1 MKKTNL
7 ILPVLTRKNAFRC
20 GVVALALV
28 TMTGCKDDAP
38 GIDGPG
44 GNDVTE
50 TVEGVDLSVLSNP
63 ALAKTYYNSKLFG
76 SRAAND
82 VPEFPVMPE
91 IPTADELAAM
101 ISLDD
106 TYKANPYALYIKL
119 PQGSTESDIPTT
131 VSPQIYVPAGDY
143 NSLSAPL
150 KIIYTSDGYNDANNN
165 WTWIPGLYKEVNLES
180 PKFYIDGNVTIGGTG
195 SNTEMEIHILNGGKL
210 TDKSILQSNT
220 VVYVHRGGDILRA
233 SQSGDKNIHIEGTL
247 VSEADLVHGDIDFEL
262 MGECYTTGKLH
273 GKNITLVG
281 GKVYAGCAV
290 TAEDTIY
297 LTGNNSIISA
307 GYVSAPV
314 VELAGNEP
322 LTVLLRDGGYL
333 HATNKLSLK
342 DVGNVFVRAED
353 GHYAM
358 VETKVLDVNDKD
370 LRGTFYNVAV
380 NYDSQSGTLEK
391 AADETEVTLA
401 WNESVKVKEQIDYTV
416 EDGDDCAPKVIEGPT
431 TNPTPD
437 PTPDPE
443 LENIGSIEPAE
454 HSHPISATSIFTV
467 GNDAY
472 VSWHTQGTGFH
483 GCIEHLTVDNGTVT
497 LNSYLET
504 APTNSTYGAIDFNH
518 VIFDN
523 GKIFV
528 AGDHPDKGG
537 ILGWINCD
545 GGTFPTG
552 NTAKLNLITLYKEQY
567 VTAAGDTVYS
577 NGGSG
582 NCIIRNGEYYQTASV
597 AGFET
602 FNVADFTE
610 ATWKLKSVAK
620 LPSWKFDPSLAE
632 APVNPWER
640 DGSRTGKHI
649 ATDGAKVVMLSLI
662 NRDKAANTANASVK
676 VFNATDINYEN
687 EIASYVVE
695 DVLLSPVDG
704 KDVIA
709 IEGNDIWVCLGQG
722 GVKHLALAGNTLTE
736 VASFRLTDKSKE
748 ELKGWEMS
756 TKEAAAACA
765 NGLAVDKDYVY
776 IAHGAA
782 GLIVLKKNDLSFVT
796 RTRHNGGN
804 SANYISLH
812 PNGYI
817 YVAYGKSKVQVF
829 AWK

>member
-28 TMTGCKDDAP
+28 TITGCKDDAP

-50 TVEGVDLSVLSNP
+50 TVEGIDLSVLSNP

-82 VPEFPVMPE
+82 VPEFPGMPE

-101 ISLDD
+101 IQLPADYNGNWITVNVPADVKEADFNEQILDR
-106 TYKANPYALYIKL
+106 
-119 PQGSTESDIPTT
+119 S
-131 VSPQIYVPAGDY
+131 IYVPAGANVSALSSSITVTFVHQY
-143 NSLSAPL
+143 QNSDNQYWQKPVTLDNL
-150 KIIYTSDGYNDANNN
+150 KYYLDG
-165 WTWIPGLYKEVNLES
+165 EVTCN
-180 PKFYIDGNVTIGGTG
+180 GTG

-210 TDKSILQSNT
+210 IDKSILQSNT

-233 SQSGDKNIHIEGTL
+233 SQNGDKNIHIEGTL

-342 DVGNVFVRAED
+342 DVGNVFVRAEEGD
-353 GHYAM
+353 YAM
-358 VETKVLDVNDKD
+358 VETNVLDVNNKD

-380 NYDSQSGTLEK
+380 NYDSQIGTEEK
-391 AADETEVTLA
+391 GANETEVTLA

-416 EDGDDCAPKVIEGPT
+416 EDGDDCAPKVIEGPKDD
-431 TNPTPD
+431 PTPD

-812 PNGYI
+812 PNGYV

>member
-28 TMTGCKDDAP
+28 TITGCKDDAP

-50 TVEGVDLSVLSNP
+50 TVEGIDLSVLSNP

-82 VPEFPVMPE
+82 VPEFPGMPD

-101 ISLDD
+101 IQLPADYNGNWITVNVPADVKEADFNEQILDR
-106 TYKANPYALYIKL
+106 
-119 PQGSTESDIPTT
+119 S
-131 VSPQIYVPAGDY
+131 IYVPAGANVSALSSSITVTFVHQY
-143 NSLSAPL
+143 QNSDNQYWQKPVTLDNL
-150 KIIYTSDGYNDANNN
+150 KYYLDG
-165 WTWIPGLYKEVNLES
+165 EVTCN
-180 PKFYIDGNVTIGGTG
+180 GTG

-210 TDKSILQSNT
+210 IDKSILQSNT

-233 SQSGDKNIHIEGTL
+233 SQNGDKNIHIEGTL

-333 HATNKLSLK
+333 YAENELRLK
-342 DVGNVFVRAED
+342 DVSEKLCVRAEE
-353 GHYAM
+353 GAYAM
-358 VETKVLDVNDKD
+358 VKTNVLDVNNKD

-380 NYDSQSGTLEK
+380 NYDSQIGTEEK
-391 AADETEVTLA
+391 GANETEVTLA

-416 EDGDDCAPKVIEGPT
+416 EDGDDCAPKVIEGPK
-431 TNPTPD
+431 D
-437 PTPDPE
+437 DLPTPDPE

>member
-28 TMTGCKDDAP
+28 TITGCKDDAP

-50 TVEGVDLSVLSNP
+50 TVEGIDLSVLSNP

-82 VPEFPVMPE
+82 VPEFPGMPD

-101 ISLDD
+101 IQLPADYNGNWITVNVPADVKEADFNEQILDR
-106 TYKANPYALYIKL
+106 
-119 PQGSTESDIPTT
+119 S
-131 VSPQIYVPAGDY
+131 IYVPAGANVSALSSSITVTFVHQY
-143 NSLSAPL
+143 QNSDNQYWQKPVTLDNL
-150 KIIYTSDGYNDANNN
+150 KYYLDG
-165 WTWIPGLYKEVNLES
+165 EVTCN
-180 PKFYIDGNVTIGGTG
+180 GTG

-210 TDKSILQSNT
+210 IDKSILQSNT

-233 SQSGDKNIHIEGTL
+233 SQNGDKNIHIEGTL

-333 HATNKLSLK
+333 YAENELRLK
-342 DVGNVFVRAED
+342 DVSEKLCVRAEE
-353 GHYAM
+353 GAYAM
-358 VETKVLDVNDKD
+358 VKTNVLDVNNKD

-380 NYDSQSGTLEK
+380 NYDSQIGTEEK
-391 AADETEVTLA
+391 GANETEVTLA

-416 EDGDDCAPKVIEGPT
+416 EDGDDCAPKVIEGPKDD
-431 TNPTPD
+431 PTPA

>member
-82 VPEFPVMPE
+82 VPEFPGMPE

-101 ISLDD
+101 IQLPADYNGNWITVNVPADMKEADFNEQILDR
-106 TYKANPYALYIKL
+106 
-119 PQGSTESDIPTT
+119 S
-131 VSPQIYVPAGDY
+131 IYVPAGANVSALSSSITVTFVHQY
-143 NSLSAPL
+143 QNSDNQYWQKPATLDNL
-150 KIIYTSDGYNDANNN
+150 KY
-165 WTWIPGLYKEVNLES
+165 
-180 PKFYIDGNVTIGGTG
+180 YIDGEVTCNGTG

-210 TDKSILQSNT
+210 IDKSILQSNT

-273 GKNITLVG
+273 GKNVTLVG

-314 VELAGNEP
+314 VELAGNSP
-322 LTVLLRDGGYL
+322 LEILLRDGGYL
-333 HATNKLSLK
+333 LATEQLNLK
-342 DVGNVFVRAED
+342 DIGNVFVRAAED
-353 GHYAM
+353 HYAM
-358 VETKVLDVNDKD
+358 VETKVLDVNNKD
-370 LRGTFYNVAV
+370 LKGTFYNVAV
-380 NYDSQSGTLEK
+380 KYDTQTGTQEK
-391 AADETEVTLA
+391 AADETEVVLD
-401 WNESVKVKEQIDYTV
+401 WNESVKVNDEIDYKI

-431 TNPTPD
+431 EPTPD

-504 APTNSTYGAIDFNH
+504 APTNDTYGAIDFNH

-528 AGDHPDKGG
+528 AGDHPKKGG

-567 VTAAGDTVYS
+567 VNAAGDTVYS

-620 LPSWKFDPSLAE
+620 LPSWKFDPNLAE
-632 APVNPWER
+632 APANPWER

-649 ATDGAKVVMLSLI
+649 ATDGAKVVMLTLI

-722 GVKHLALAGNTLTE
+722 GVKHLALAGNTITE
-736 VASFRLTDKSKE
+736 VASFRLADKSKE

-756 TKEAAAACA
+756 VKEAEAACA

-776 IAHGAA
+776 IAHGGA

-812 PNGYI
+812 SNGYI

>member
-50 TVEGVDLSVLSNP
+50 TVEGIDLSVLSNP

-82 VPEFPVMPE
+82 VPEFPGMPE

-101 ISLDD
+101 IQLPADYNGNWITVNVPADVKEADFNEQILDR
-106 TYKANPYALYIKL
+106 
-119 PQGSTESDIPTT
+119 S
-131 VSPQIYVPAGDY
+131 IYVPAGANVSALSSSITVTFVHQY
-143 NSLSAPL
+143 QNSDNQYWQKPVTLDNL
-150 KIIYTSDGYNDANNN
+150 KYYLDG
-165 WTWIPGLYKEVNLES
+165 EVTCN
-180 PKFYIDGNVTIGGTG
+180 GTG

-210 TDKSILQSNT
+210 IDKSILQSNT
-220 VVYVHRGGDILRA
+220 VVYVHRGGDILCA
-233 SQSGDKNIHIEGTL
+233 SQNGEKNIHIEGTL

-358 VETKVLDVNDKD
+358 VETDVLDVNNKD
-370 LRGTFYNVAV
+370 LKGTFNNVAV
-380 NYDSQSGTLEK
+380 KYDNQIGTQEK
-391 AADETEVTLA
+391 AADETEVVLD
-401 WNESVKVKEQIDYTV
+401 WNENVKVNEEIDYTV
-416 EDGDDCAPKVIEGPT
+416 EDGDDCAPKVIEGPKDD
-431 TNPTPD
+431 PTPG

-567 VTAAGDTVYS
+567 VNAAGDTVYS

>member
-50 TVEGVDLSVLSNP
+50 TVEGIDLSVLSNP

-82 VPEFPVMPE
+82 VPEFPGMPE

-101 ISLDD
+101 IQLPADYNGNWITVNVPADMKEADFNEQILDR
-106 TYKANPYALYIKL
+106 
-119 PQGSTESDIPTT
+119 S
-131 VSPQIYVPAGDY
+131 IYVPAGANVSALSSSITVTFVHQY
-143 NSLSAPL
+143 QNSDNQYWQKPVTLDNL
-150 KIIYTSDGYNDANNN
+150 KYYLDG
-165 WTWIPGLYKEVNLES
+165 EVTCN
-180 PKFYIDGNVTIGGTG
+180 GTG

-210 TDKSILQSNT
+210 IDKSILQSNT

-233 SQSGDKNIHIEGTL
+233 SQNGDKNIHIEGTL

-333 HATNKLSLK
+333 YAENELRLK
-342 DVGNVFVRAED
+342 DVSEKLCVRAEE
-353 GHYAM
+353 GAYAM
-358 VETKVLDVNDKD
+358 VKTNVLDVNNKD

-380 NYDSQSGTLEK
+380 NYDSQIGTEEK
-391 AADETEVTLA
+391 GANETEVTLA

-416 EDGDDCAPKVIEGPT
+416 EDGDDCAPKVIEGPKDD
-431 TNPTPD
+431 PTPA

>member
-82 VPEFPVMPE
+82 VPEFPGMPE

-101 ISLDD
+101 IQLPADYNGNWITVNVPADMKEADFNEQILDR
-106 TYKANPYALYIKL
+106 
-119 PQGSTESDIPTT
+119 S
-131 VSPQIYVPAGDY
+131 IYVPAGANVSALSSSITVTFVHQY
-143 NSLSAPL
+143 QNSDNQYWQKPVTLDNL
-150 KIIYTSDGYNDANNN
+150 KY
-165 WTWIPGLYKEVNLES
+165 
-180 PKFYIDGNVTIGGTG
+180 YIDGEVTCNGTG

-210 TDKSILQSNT
+210 IDKSILQSNT

-273 GKNITLVG
+273 GKNVTLVG

-314 VELAGNEP
+314 VELAGNSP
-322 LTVLLRDGGYL
+322 LEILLRDGGYL
-333 HATNKLSLK
+333 LATEQLNLK
-342 DVGNVFVRAED
+342 DIGNVFVRAAED
-353 GHYAM
+353 HYAM
-358 VETKVLDVNDKD
+358 VETKVLDVNNKD
-370 LRGTFYNVAV
+370 LKGTFYNVAV
-380 NYDSQSGTLEK
+380 KYDTQTGTQEK
-391 AADETEVTLA
+391 AADETEVVLD
-401 WNESVKVKEQIDYTV
+401 WNESVKVNDEIDYKI

-431 TNPTPD
+431 E

-504 APTNSTYGAIDFNH
+504 APTNDTYGAIDFNH

-528 AGDHPDKGG
+528 AGDHPKKGG

-567 VTAAGDTVYS
+567 VNAAGDTVYS

-620 LPSWKFDPSLAE
+620 LPSWKFDPNLAE
-632 APVNPWER
+632 APANPWER

-649 ATDGAKVVMLSLI
+649 ATDGAKVVMLTLI

-722 GVKHLALAGNTLTE
+722 GVKHLALAGNTITE
-736 VASFRLTDKSKE
+736 VASFRLADKSKE

-756 TKEAAAACA
+756 VKEAEAACA

-776 IAHGAA
+776 IAHGGA

-812 PNGYI
+812 SNGYI

>member
-50 TVEGVDLSVLSNP
+50 TVEGIDLSVLSNP

-82 VPEFPVMPE
+82 VPEFPGMPE
-91 IPTADELAAM
+91 IPTTDELAAM
-101 ISLDD
+101 IQLPADYNGNWITVNVPADMKEDDFNEQILDR
-106 TYKANPYALYIKL
+106 
-119 PQGSTESDIPTT
+119 S
-131 VSPQIYVPAGDY
+131 IYVPAGANVSALSSSITVTFVHQY
-143 NSLSAPL
+143 QNSDNQYWQKPVTLDNL
-150 KIIYTSDGYNDANNN
+150 KYYLDG
-165 WTWIPGLYKEVNLES
+165 EVTCN
-180 PKFYIDGNVTIGGTG
+180 GTG

-210 TDKSILQSNT
+210 IDKSILQSNT

-233 SQSGDKNIHIEGTL
+233 SQNGDKNIHIEGTL

-333 HATNKLSLK
+333 YAENELRLK
-342 DVGNVFVRAED
+342 DVSEKLCVRAEE
-353 GHYAM
+353 GAYAM
-358 VETKVLDVNDKD
+358 VKTNVLDVNNKD

-380 NYDSQSGTLEK
+380 NYDSQIGTEEK
-391 AADETEVTLA
+391 GANETEVTLA

-416 EDGDDCAPKVIEGPT
+416 EDGDDCAPKVIEGPKDD
-431 TNPTPD
+431 PTPA

>member
-50 TVEGVDLSVLSNP
+50 TVEGIDLSVLSNP

-82 VPEFPVMPE
+82 VPEFPGMPE

-101 ISLDD
+101 IQLPANYNGNWITVNVPADMKEADFNEQILDR
-106 TYKANPYALYIKL
+106 
-119 PQGSTESDIPTT
+119 S
-131 VSPQIYVPAGDY
+131 IYVPAGANVSALSSSITVTFVHQY
-143 NSLSAPL
+143 QNSDNQYWQKPVTLDNL
-150 KIIYTSDGYNDANNN
+150 KY
-165 WTWIPGLYKEVNLES
+165 
-180 PKFYIDGNVTIGGTG
+180 YIDGEVTCNGTG
-195 SNTEMEIHILNGGKL
+195 SNTKMEIHILNGGKL
-210 TDKSILQSNT
+210 IDKSILQSNT

-314 VELAGNEP
+314 VELAGNSP
-322 LTVLLRDGGYL
+322 LEILLRDGGYL
-333 HATNKLSLK
+333 LATEQLNLK
-342 DVGNVFVRAED
+342 NIGNVFVRAEEGD
-353 GHYAM
+353 YAM

-454 HSHPISATSIFTV
+454 HQHPISATSIFTV

-567 VTAAGDTVYS
+567 VNAAGDTVYS

>member
-50 TVEGVDLSVLSNP
+50 TVEGIDLSVLSNP

-82 VPEFPVMPE
+82 VPEFPGMPE

-101 ISLDD
+101 IQLPADYNGNWITVNVPADMKEADFNEQILDR
-106 TYKANPYALYIKL
+106 
-119 PQGSTESDIPTT
+119 S
-131 VSPQIYVPAGDY
+131 IYVPAGANVSALSSSITVTFVHQY
-143 NSLSAPL
+143 QNSDNQYWQKPVTLDNL
-150 KIIYTSDGYNDANNN
+150 KYYLDG
-165 WTWIPGLYKEVNLES
+165 EVTCN
-180 PKFYIDGNVTIGGTG
+180 GTG

-210 TDKSILQSNT
+210 IDKSILQSNT

-233 SQSGDKNIHIEGTL
+233 SQNGDKNIHIEGTL

-314 VELAGNEP
+314 VELAGNSP
-322 LTVLLRDGGYL
+322 LEILLRDGGYL

-342 DVGNVFVRAED
+342 DVGNVFVRAEEGD
-353 GHYAM
+353 YAM
-358 VETKVLDVNDKD
+358 VETDVLDVNNKD
-370 LRGTFYNVAV
+370 LKGTFNNVAV
-380 NYDSQSGTLEK
+380 KYDNQISTQEK
-391 AADETEVTLA
+391 AADEAEVILD
-401 WNESVKVKEQIDYTV
+401 WNESVKVNEEIDYTV
-416 EDGDDCAPKVIEGPT
+416 EDGDACAPKVIEGPT
-431 TNPTPD
+431 EPTPD

-567 VTAAGDTVYS
+567 VNAAGDTVYS

>member
-1 MKKTNL
+1 M
-7 ILPVLTRKNAFRC
+7 
-20 GVVALALV
+20 
-28 TMTGCKDDAP
+28 
-38 GIDGPG
+38 
-44 GNDVTE
+44 
-50 TVEGVDLSVLSNP
+50 LSNP

-82 VPEFPVMPE
+82 VPEFPGMPE

-101 ISLDD
+101 IQLPADYNGNWITVNVPADVKEADFNEQILDR
-106 TYKANPYALYIKL
+106 
-119 PQGSTESDIPTT
+119 S
-131 VSPQIYVPAGDY
+131 IYVPAGANVSALSSSITVTFVHQY
-143 NSLSAPL
+143 QNSDNQYWQKPVTLDNL
-150 KIIYTSDGYNDANNN
+150 KYYLDG
-165 WTWIPGLYKEVNLES
+165 EVTCN
-180 PKFYIDGNVTIGGTG
+180 GTG

-210 TDKSILQSNT
+210 IDKSILQSNT

-233 SQSGDKNIHIEGTL
+233 SQNGDKNIHIEGTL

-342 DVGNVFVRAED
+342 DVGNVFVRAEEGD
-353 GHYAM
+353 YAM
-358 VETKVLDVNDKD
+358 VETNVLDVNNKD

-380 NYDSQSGTLEK
+380 NYDSQIGTEEK
-391 AADETEVTLA
+391 GANETEVTLA

-416 EDGDDCAPKVIEGPT
+416 EDGDDCAPKVIEGPKDD
-431 TNPTPD
+431 PTPD

-567 VTAAGDTVYS
+567 VNAAGDTVYS

>member
-91 IPTADELAAM
+91 TPTADELAAM
-101 ISLDD
+101 IQLPADYNGNWITVNVPADVKEADFNEQILDR
-106 TYKANPYALYIKL
+106 
-119 PQGSTESDIPTT
+119 S
-131 VSPQIYVPAGDY
+131 IYVPAGANVSALSSSITVTFVHQY
-143 NSLSAPL
+143 QNSDNQYWQKPVTLDNL
-150 KIIYTSDGYNDANNN
+150 KYYLDG
-165 WTWIPGLYKEVNLES
+165 EVTCN
-180 PKFYIDGNVTIGGTG
+180 GTG

-210 TDKSILQSNT
+210 IDKSILQSNT

-233 SQSGDKNIHIEGTL
+233 SQNGDKNIHIEGTL

-342 DVGNVFVRAED
+342 DVGNVFVRAEEGD
-353 GHYAM
+353 YAM
-358 VETKVLDVNDKD
+358 VETNVLDVNNKD
-370 LRGTFYNVAV
+370 LKGTFYNVAV
-380 NYDSQSGTLEK
+380 KYNTQSGTLEK
-391 AADETEVTLA
+391 AADETEVVLE
-401 WNESVKVKEQIDYTV
+401 WNESVKVNEESDYTV
-416 EDGDDCAPKVIEGPT
+416 ENSDDDCAPKVIEGPKDD
-431 TNPTPD
+431 PTPD

>member
-50 TVEGVDLSVLSNP
+50 TVEGIDLSVLSNP

-82 VPEFPVMPE
+82 VPEFPGMPE

-101 ISLDD
+101 IQLPADYNGNWITVNVPADMKEADFNEQILDR
-106 TYKANPYALYIKL
+106 
-119 PQGSTESDIPTT
+119 S
-131 VSPQIYVPAGDY
+131 IYVPAGANVSALSSSITVTFVHQY
-143 NSLSAPL
+143 QNSDNQYWQKPVTLDNL
-150 KIIYTSDGYNDANNN
+150 KYYLDG
-165 WTWIPGLYKEVNLES
+165 EVTCN
-180 PKFYIDGNVTIGGTG
+180 GTG

-210 TDKSILQSNT
+210 IDKSILQSNT

-233 SQSGDKNIHIEGTL
+233 SQNGDKNIHIEGTL

-342 DVGNVFVRAED
+342 DVGNVFVRAEEGD
-353 GHYAM
+353 YAM
-358 VETKVLDVNDKD
+358 VETNVLDVNNKD
-370 LRGTFYNVAV
+370 LKGTFYNVAV
-380 NYDSQSGTLEK
+380 KYNTQSGTLEK
-391 AADETEVTLA
+391 AADETEVVLE
-401 WNESVKVKEQIDYTV
+401 WNESVKVNEESDYTV
-416 EDGDDCAPKVIEGPT
+416 ENSDDDCAPKVIEGPKDD
-431 TNPTPD
+431 PTPD

>member
-82 VPEFPVMPE
+82 VPEFPGMPE

-101 ISLDD
+101 IQLPADYNGNWITVNVPADMKEADFNEQILDR
-106 TYKANPYALYIKL
+106 
-119 PQGSTESDIPTT
+119 S
-131 VSPQIYVPAGDY
+131 IYVPAGANVSALSSSITVTFVHQY
-143 NSLSAPL
+143 QNSDNQYWQKPVTLDNL
-150 KIIYTSDGYNDANNN
+150 KY
-165 WTWIPGLYKEVNLES
+165 
-180 PKFYIDGNVTIGGTG
+180 YIDGEVTCNGTG

-210 TDKSILQSNT
+210 IDKSILQSNT

-273 GKNITLVG
+273 GKNVTLVG

-342 DVGNVFVRAED
+342 DVGNVFVRAEEGD
-353 GHYAM
+353 YAM
-358 VETKVLDVNDKD
+358 VETNVLDVNNKD

-380 NYDSQSGTLEK
+380 NYDSQIGTEEK
-391 AADETEVTLA
+391 GANETEVTLA

-416 EDGDDCAPKVIEGPT
+416 EDGDDCAPKVIEGPKDD
-431 TNPTPD
+431 PTPD

-567 VTAAGDTVYS
+567 VNAAGDTVYS

>member
-50 TVEGVDLSVLSNP
+50 TVEGIDLSVLSNP

-82 VPEFPVMPE
+82 VPEFPGMPE
-91 IPTADELAAM
+91 IPTADELAAIIQLPANYNGNWITVNVPADM
-101 ISLDD
+101 KEADFNEQILDR
-106 TYKANPYALYIKL
+106 
-119 PQGSTESDIPTT
+119 S
-131 VSPQIYVPAGDY
+131 IYVPAGANVSALSSSITVTFVHQY
-143 NSLSAPL
+143 QNSDNQYWQKPVTLDNL
-150 KIIYTSDGYNDANNN
+150 KY
-165 WTWIPGLYKEVNLES
+165 
-180 PKFYIDGNVTIGGTG
+180 YIDGEVTCNGTG
-195 SNTEMEIHILNGGKL
+195 SNTKMEIHILNGGKL
-210 TDKSILQSNT
+210 IDKSILQSNT

-314 VELAGNEP
+314 VELAGNSP
-322 LTVLLRDGGYL
+322 LEILLRDGGYL
-333 HATNKLSLK
+333 LATEQLNLK
-342 DVGNVFVRAED
+342 NIGNVFVRAEEGD
-353 GHYAM
+353 YAM

-454 HSHPISATSIFTV
+454 HQHPISATSIFTV

-567 VTAAGDTVYS
+567 VNAAGDTVYS

>member
-50 TVEGVDLSVLSNP
+50 TVEGIDLSVLSNP

-82 VPEFPVMPE
+82 VPEFPGMPE

-101 ISLDD
+101 IQLPANYNGNWITVNVPADMKEADFNEQILDR
-106 TYKANPYALYIKL
+106 
-119 PQGSTESDIPTT
+119 S
-131 VSPQIYVPAGDY
+131 IYVPAGANVSALSSSITVTFVHQY
-143 NSLSAPL
+143 QNSDNQYWQKPVTLDNL
-150 KIIYTSDGYNDANNN
+150 KY
-165 WTWIPGLYKEVNLES
+165 
-180 PKFYIDGNVTIGGTG
+180 YIDGEVTCNGTG
-195 SNTEMEIHILNGGKL
+195 SNTKMEIHILNGGKL
-210 TDKSILQSNT
+210 IDKSILQSNT

-314 VELAGNEP
+314 VELAGNSP
-322 LTVLLRDGGYL
+322 LEILLRDGGYL
-333 HATNKLSLK
+333 LATEQLNLK
-342 DVGNVFVRAED
+342 NIGNVFVRAEEGD
-353 GHYAM
+353 YAM

-454 HSHPISATSIFTV
+454 HQHPISATSIFTV

-567 VTAAGDTVYS
+567 VNAAGDTVYS

-817 YVAYGKSKVQVF
+817 YAAYGKSKVQVF

>member
-50 TVEGVDLSVLSNP
+50 TVEGIDLSVLSNP

-82 VPEFPVMPE
+82 VPEFPGMPE

-101 ISLDD
+101 IQLPANYNGNWITVNVPADMKEADFNEQILDR
-106 TYKANPYALYIKL
+106 
-119 PQGSTESDIPTT
+119 S
-131 VSPQIYVPAGDY
+131 IYVPAGANVSALSSSITVTFVHQY
-143 NSLSAPL
+143 QNSDNQYWQKPVTLDNL
-150 KIIYTSDGYNDANNN
+150 KY
-165 WTWIPGLYKEVNLES
+165 
-180 PKFYIDGNVTIGGTG
+180 YIDGEVTCNGTG
-195 SNTEMEIHILNGGKL
+195 SNTKMEIHILNGGKL
-210 TDKSILQSNT
+210 IDKSILQSNT

-314 VELAGNEP
+314 VELAGNSP
-322 LTVLLRDGGYL
+322 LEILLRDGGYL
-333 HATNKLSLK
+333 LATEQLNLK
-342 DVGNVFVRAED
+342 NIGNVFVRAEEGD
-353 GHYAM
+353 YAM

-454 HSHPISATSIFTV
+454 HQHPISATSIFTV

-567 VTAAGDTVYS
+567 VNAAGDTVYS

-676 VFNATDINYEN
+676 VFSATDINYEN

>member
-1 MKKTNL
+1 M
-7 ILPVLTRKNAFRC
+7 
-20 GVVALALV
+20 
-28 TMTGCKDDAP
+28 
-38 GIDGPG
+38 
-44 GNDVTE
+44 
-50 TVEGVDLSVLSNP
+50 
-63 ALAKTYYNSKLFG
+63 
-76 SRAAND
+76 
-82 VPEFPVMPE
+82 
-91 IPTADELAAM
+91 
-101 ISLDD
+101 
-106 TYKANPYALYIKL
+106 
-119 PQGSTESDIPTT
+119 
-131 VSPQIYVPAGDY
+131 
-143 NSLSAPL
+143 
-150 KIIYTSDGYNDANNN
+150 
-165 WTWIPGLYKEVNLES
+165 
-180 PKFYIDGNVTIGGTG
+180 
-195 SNTEMEIHILNGGKL
+195 
-210 TDKSILQSNT
+210 
-220 VVYVHRGGDILRA
+220 
-233 SQSGDKNIHIEGTL
+233 
-247 VSEADLVHGDIDFEL
+247 
-262 MGECYTTGKLH
+262 
-273 GKNITLVG
+273 
-281 GKVYAGCAV
+281 
-290 TAEDTIY
+290 
-297 LTGNNSIISA
+297 
-307 GYVSAPV
+307 
-314 VELAGNEP
+314 VELAGNSP
-322 LTVLLRDGGYL
+322 LEILLRDGGYL
-333 HATNKLSLK
+333 LATEQLNLK
-342 DVGNVFVRAED
+342 DIGNVFVRAAED
-353 GHYAM
+353 HYAM
-358 VETKVLDVNDKD
+358 VETKVLDVNNKD
-370 LRGTFYNVAV
+370 LKGTFYNVAV
-380 NYDSQSGTLEK
+380 KYDTQTGTQEK
-391 AADETEVTLA
+391 AADETEVVLD
-401 WNESVKVKEQIDYTV
+401 WNESVKVNDEIDYKI

-431 TNPTPD
+431 EPTPD

-504 APTNSTYGAIDFNH
+504 APTNDTYGAIDFNH

-528 AGDHPDKGG
+528 AGDHPKKGG

-567 VTAAGDTVYS
+567 VNAAGDTVYS

-620 LPSWKFDPSLAE
+620 LPSWKFDPNLAE
-632 APVNPWER
+632 APANPWER

-649 ATDGAKVVMLSLI
+649 ATDGAKVVMLTLI

-722 GVKHLALAGNTLTE
+722 GVKHLALAGNTITE
-736 VASFRLTDKSKE
+736 VASFRLADKSKE

-756 TKEAAAACA
+756 VKEAEAACA

-776 IAHGAA
+776 IAHGGA

-812 PNGYI
+812 SNGYI

>member
-50 TVEGVDLSVLSNP
+50 TVEGIDLSVLSNP

-82 VPEFPVMPE
+82 VPEFPGMPE
-91 IPTADELAAM
+91 IPTTDELAAM

-106 TYKANPYALYIKL
+106 TYKGNSYALYIKL

-143 NSLSAPL
+143 NSFSAPL
-150 KIIYTSDGYNDANNN
+150 KIIYTSDGYNDVNNN
-165 WTWIPGLYKEVNLES
+165 NAWIPGLYKEVNIES

-210 TDKSILQSNT
+210 TDRSILQSNT

-233 SQSGDKNIHIEGTL
+233 NQSGDKNIHIEGTL
-247 VSEADLVHGDIDFEL
+247 VTEADLEHGDIDFEL

-297 LTGNNSIISA
+297 LTGNKSIVST
-307 GYVSAPV
+307 GYVSAPDI
-314 VELAGNEP
+314 ELAGNDT
-322 LTVLLRDGGYL
+322 LTVCLRDGGYL

-342 DVGNVFVRAED
+342 NVGNVFVRAEEGD
-353 GHYAM
+353 YAM
-358 VETKVLDVNDKD
+358 VETNVLDVNAVS
-370 LRGTFYNVAV
+370 LEGTFYNVAV
-380 NYDSQSGTLEK
+380 NFNQHIGSQEK
-391 AADETEVTLA
+391 PGLDFNQTVYKCNDLNYT
-401 WNESVKVKEQIDYTV
+401 KEPG
-416 EDGDDCAPKVIEGPT
+416 DGCAPIRVEGPE
-431 TNPTPD
+431 NPTP
-437 PTPDPE
+437 TPNPE
-443 LENIGSIEPAE
+443 LEEIGEIVPSE
-454 HSHPISATSIFTV
+454 HQHPISATSIFTV

-528 AGDHPDKGG
+528 AGDHPKKGG

-552 NTAKLNLITLYKEQY
+552 NTAKLNLITLYKEMY
-567 VTAAGDTVYS
+567 VDEKGDTVFS

-602 FNVADFTE
+602 FNIADFTE

-632 APVNPWER
+632 APANPWER

-649 ATDGAKVVMLSLI
+649 ATDGAKVVMLTLI

-722 GVKHLALAGNTLTE
+722 GVKHLSLAGNTLTE

-756 TKEAAAACA
+756 TMEAAAACA

-776 IAHGAA
+776 IAHGGA
-782 GLIVLKKNDLSFVT
+782 GLIVLKKNDLSFVA
-796 RTRHNGGN
+796 RTRAGSGK

-817 YVAYGKSKVQVF
+817 YVAYGKSKIQVF

>member
-101 ISLDD
+101 IQLPADYNGNWITVNVPADVKEADFNEQILDR
-106 TYKANPYALYIKL
+106 
-119 PQGSTESDIPTT
+119 S
-131 VSPQIYVPAGDY
+131 IYVPAGANVSALSSSITVTFVHQY
-143 NSLSAPL
+143 QNSDNQYWQKPVTLDNL
-150 KIIYTSDGYNDANNN
+150 KYYLDG
-165 WTWIPGLYKEVNLES
+165 EVTCN
-180 PKFYIDGNVTIGGTG
+180 GTG

-342 DVGNVFVRAED
+342 DVGNVFVRAEEGD
-353 GHYAM
+353 YAM
-358 VETKVLDVNDKD
+358 VETNVLDVNNKD
-370 LRGTFYNVAV
+370 LKGTFYNVAV
-380 NYDSQSGTLEK
+380 KYNTQSGTLEK
-391 AADETEVTLA
+391 AADETEVVLE
-401 WNESVKVKEQIDYTV
+401 WNESVKVNEESDYTV
-416 EDGDDCAPKVIEGPT
+416 ENSDDDCAPKVIEGPKDD
-431 TNPTPD
+431 PTPD

>member
-28 TMTGCKDDAP
+28 TITGCKDDAP

-50 TVEGVDLSVLSNP
+50 TVEGIDLSVLSNP

-82 VPEFPVMPE
+82 VPEFPGMPE
-91 IPTADELAAM
+91 IPTAGELAAM
-101 ISLDD
+101 IQLPADYNGNWITVNVPADVKEADFNEQILDR
-106 TYKANPYALYIKL
+106 
-119 PQGSTESDIPTT
+119 S
-131 VSPQIYVPAGDY
+131 IYVPAGANVSALSSSITVTFVHQY
-143 NSLSAPL
+143 QNSDNQYWQKPVTLDNL
-150 KIIYTSDGYNDANNN
+150 KYYLDG
-165 WTWIPGLYKEVNLES
+165 EVTCN
-180 PKFYIDGNVTIGGTG
+180 GTG

-210 TDKSILQSNT
+210 IDKSILQSNT

-233 SQSGDKNIHIEGTL
+233 SQNGDKNIHIEGTL

-333 HATNKLSLK
+333 YAENELRLK
-342 DVGNVFVRAED
+342 DVSEKLCVRAEE
-353 GHYAM
+353 GAYAM
-358 VETKVLDVNDKD
+358 VKTNVLDVNNKD

-380 NYDSQSGTLEK
+380 NYDSQIGTEEK
-391 AADETEVTLA
+391 GANETEVTLA

-416 EDGDDCAPKVIEGPT
+416 EDGDDCAPKVIEGPKDD
-431 TNPTPD
+431 PTPPA

-676 VFNATDINYEN
+676 VFNATDINYET